1 MTEGDTPVGLTREHR
16 FRRSFLDDVL
26 SYVGDHYK
34 IPPRSLV
41 PKPLQGPCPP
51 LFEHSQGFMVGDPDH
66 RVEPVQRYAGMG
78 VDALVLRVD
87 GLPHHHANHTKET
100 AR

>member
-1 MTEGDTPVGLTREHR
+1 MDFILMTEGDTPVGLTHEHR
-16 FRRSFLDDVL
+16 FRGAFLDDVF

-41 PKPLQGPCPP
+41 PKPLQGGPYPP
-51 LFEHSQGFMVGDPDH
+51 IPAAAGSPNS
-66 RVEPVQRYAGMG
+66 VE
-78 VDALVLRVD
+78 
-87 GLPHHHANHTKET
+87 KET